1 MAKEDLSVK
10 IGATFVGR
18 AAFNSAEKSI
28 KKLGK
33 QVVALATGGGLLAF
47 GRSSVQAFYESEK
60 SAKALYGTLRNLGLA
75 FKQDD
80 INKYVDKLAL
90 ATGVVDE
97 RLNPALAVLLL
108 NTRDLTKSQQ
118 LLGVALDISAATGV
132 DLQQTS
138 TALAKAFTGNRAA
151 LGKLNL
157 GFSAAEL
164 NVKNFDDLLRMLS
177 YTFDGQAAA
186 AAEGFTGDI
195 DKLKIAVDQFK
206 EAIGRGIAKG
216 LTDTTGDMNKTA
228 DAINNIGNAFGKLI
242 ELNLKYG
249 GINLFSA
256 DFYKGLLATPKSPNA
271 SAGFT
276 YSLGARADQDIADSR
291 SRRLAAQRLKIDQ
304 QQLKAQQKILKAQ
317 QDQAKI
323 KKSQGILDIE
333 QAGIIAALQGK
344 ISENERLRL
353 ELQLALLTGNAKE
366 ADRLSNELLISQAR
380 ITGLASF
387 IANLPKAL
395 NPFADYPMY
404 VQMALAELAKLKAAQ
419 DALAR
424 NQNATPV
431 KTLEEARSEAVSS
444 VARVNEIY
452 TDLMS
457 KIMSTTKNGSPTIVQ
472 NNYISGATQG
482 LLDELNNGLI
492 NNSASGTT
500 SSLNRLGLIGP

>member
-10 IGATFVGR
+10 IGASFVGK
-18 AAFNSAEKSI
+18 AAFATAEKSI
-28 KKLGK
+28 RKLGK
-33 QVVALATGGGLLAF
+33 QVLALATGGGILAF

-60 SAKALYGTLRNLGLA
+60 SAKALYGTLNNLGLA
-75 FKQDD
+75 FKRDEV
-80 INKYVDKLAL
+80 NKYVDRLSL
-90 ATGVVDE
+90 ATGIVDE
-97 RLNPALAVLLL
+97 RLNPALQVLLL
-108 NTRDLTKSQQ
+108 NTRDITKSQE
-118 LLGVALDISAATGV
+118 LLGVALDISAATGI

-138 TALAKAFTGNRAA
+138 TALAKAFNGERGA
-151 LGKLNL
+151 LGKLTL
-157 GFSAAEL
+157 GFTKAEL
-164 NVKNFDDLLRMLS
+164 SAKDFDDVLNLLS
-177 YTFDGQAAA
+177 YTFQGQASASA
-186 AAEGFTGDI
+186 SGFTGDI
-195 DKLKIAVDQFK
+195 DRLKIAVDQFK
-206 EAIGRGIAKG
+206 ESIGEGIAKG
-216 LTDTTGDMNKTA
+216 FASTTGEASNAASALTA
-228 DAINNIGNAFGKLI
+228 VGDAFGKLI

-249 GINLFSA
+249 GINLLSPE
-256 DFYKGLLATPKSPNA
+256 FYKSLLSTPKTPVGST
-271 SAGFT
+271 FT
-276 YSLGARADQDIADSR
+276 YDFGVGVETEMARHRQRVLD
-291 SRRLAAQRLKIDQ
+291 AQRLKIEK
-304 QQLKAQQKILKAQ
+304 QQLAIQQKLLKTQ

-323 KKSQGILDIE
+323 KKSQGLLDIE
-333 QAGIIAALQGK
+333 QAGVIAALQGK

-366 ADRLSNELLISQAR
+366 ADRLSNELLMSQAR
-380 ITGLASF
+380 ITGLATF

-395 NPFADYPMY
+395 NPFADYPAY
-404 VQMALAELAKLKAAQ
+404 VQMALAELAKLAAAQ
-419 DALAR
+419 KSLQVSPTAA
-424 NQNATPV
+424 PI